1 MFQKVLI
8 ANRGEIARRVIRTCK
23 RLGIKTV
30 AVYSDADKDLPFV
43 FEADEAVHIGGASP
57 VESYLSIANIIEAA
71 RNSKADAIHPGY
83 GFLSE
88 NSTLMAACR
97 DAHITFIGPRPDAA
111 ERMGN
116 KTQARDLVRKAG
128 IPVVPG
134 TPGPVTDLEEA
145 KAHAV
150 AMTFPVIVKAAAGG
164 GGIGMQVVHSEEALE
179 KALDA
184 ARTRAASAFGDASV
198 YIEKY
203 VEGPHHIEIQI
214 LGDGKGN
221 IHHVFERECSVQRR
235 HQKIIEE
242 SPSPF
247 VDADLRAKMT
257 KMAIEAGAA
266 VDYVNAG
273 TIECLVDMHKHFYF
287 LEMNTRLQ
295 VEHPVTEMVSGLD
308 LVEQQ
313 LRIAAGEGITFN
325 PATLVQ
331 KGHAIEARIYAE
343 NPNNFF
349 PSPGLITR
357 YEEPA
362 GEHIR
367 VDSGY
372 AEGNEVSMH
381 YDPMIA
387 KLIVWGEDRTAAI
400 KRLRFAL
407 DNYIVEGPKT
417 NIPFLKVVCDDPDFL
432 AGKYDT
438 HFVDKLQKRLK
449 EQKIKL

>member
-1 MFQKVLI
+1 MFKKILI

-23 RLGIKTV
+23 RMGVQTV
-30 AVYSDADKDLPFV
+30 AVYSDADRDLPYV
-43 FEADEAVHIGGASP
+43 SEADEAVHIGGASP
-57 VESYLSIANIIEAA
+57 LESYLQVERIVEAA
-71 RNSKADAIHPGY
+71 RSTGAEAIHPGY

-88 NSTLMAACR
+88 NPVLMQACK
-97 DAHITFIGPRPDAA
+97 DHGIAFIGPRPDAA

-116 KTQARDLVRKAG
+116 KTAARELVRAHA

-134 TPGPVTDLEEA
+134 TPGPVRGIEEA
-145 KAHAV
+145 RNHA
-150 AMTFPVIVKAAAGG
+150 AAISYPIIVKAAAGG
-164 GGIGMQVVHSEEALE
+164 GGIGMQVVKSEEELE
-179 KALDA
+179 KALQA
-184 ARTRAASAFGDASV
+184 AQARAAQAFGDDSV
-198 YIEKY
+198 YLEKY

-221 IHHVFERECSVQRR
+221 VHHVFERECSVQRR

-247 VDADLRAKMT
+247 ITPELREKMT
-257 KMAIEAGAA
+257 AMAVAAGKA

-273 TIECLVDMHKHFYF
+273 TIECLVDMHRNYYF

-313 LRIAAGEGITFN
+313 LRIAAGEGISFD
-325 PATLVQ
+325 PASVAQ

-349 PSPGLITR
+349 PSPGRLTK
-357 YEEPA
+357 YVEPL

-367 VDSGY
+367 VDAGFR
-372 AEGNEVSMH
+372 EGNEVTMH

-387 KLIVWGEDRTAAI
+387 KLIVWGETRTEAVR
-400 KRLRFAL
+400 RLREAL
-407 DNYIVEGPKT
+407 ENYHIEGIKT
-417 NIPFLKVVCDDPDFL
+417 NIPFLKLVCEDADFA
-432 AGKYDT
+432 AGNYDT
-438 HFVDKLQKRLK
+438 HFVERVQKRLK
-449 EQKIKL
+449 EQKVKL